1 MKHPNE
7 RGAVRRELV
16 RQFYRGNIGAFALSS
31 MTTLLIS
38 FVSIAFSYMM
48 QQIIDTISG
57 APGARSL
64 GEISLMIFVLLG
76 GTVVLCVIDS
86 LASPRFKERAMGQY
100 KGEVFELLTRKSIS
114 SFLEENTATYL
125 SALTHDAQV
134 IEQNYLSSV
143 FTLIQLTVW
152 FFGSF
157 ALMLWYSLPLTFIAL
172 GASLLPLGLSL
183 LTGGKLT
190 PREKEV
196 SSRQEGFMASVKDAL
211 SGFAVMKSFKAEAEL
226 GQIFLGVT
234 RDVEEAKRRKETLS
248 SLIQS
253 MGMIAGIVAQ
263 MAVFVLGAYL
273 ALSGRGITPGMVMAF
288 VQLMGLA
295 ANPIA
300 QVPPLLAR
308 RKAAGVLLDKM
319 AEVLSFNLREEGR
332 EVTAQLSEAIE
343 LLDVS
348 FAYEEDTPVLRHIS
362 TRFDAGKSYAV
373 VGASGSGKSTLLNL
387 LMAGSSRYEGE
398 IRYDGV
404 ELRQMSSAS
413 LYDITSLVQQNVF
426 VFNSSLQDNITMFR
440 DFKEEEVE
448 RAIELSGLSAFLHE
462 RGADYP
468 CGENGAGLS
477 GGERQRISI
486 ARALLRQTPVLLVDE
501 ATAALDAQ
509 TAYHVTDS
517 ILKLKDLTRIV
528 VTHRLEETLLRCY
541 DRILV
546 LKNGHIVET
555 GTLEELM
562 EEKGYFYSLYQVS
575 Q

>member
-1 MKHPNE
+1 
-7 RGAVRRELV
+7 
-16 RQFYRGNIGAFALSS
+16 
-31 MTTLLIS
+31 
-38 FVSIAFSYMM
+38 
-48 QQIIDTISG
+48 
-57 APGARSL
+57 
-64 GEISLMIFVLLG
+64 
-76 GTVVLCVIDS
+76 
-86 LASPRFKERAMGQY
+86 
-100 KGEVFELLTRKSIS
+100 
-114 SFLEENTATYL
+114 
-125 SALTHDAQV
+125 
-134 IEQNYLSSV
+134 
-143 FTLIQLTVW
+143 
-152 FFGSF
+152 
-157 ALMLWYSLPLTFIAL
+157 
-172 GASLLPLGLSL
+172 
-183 LTGGKLT
+183 
-190 PREKEV
+190 
-196 SSRQEGFMASVKDAL
+196 MASVKDAL

-448 RAIELSGLSAFLHE
+448 RAIQLSGLSAFRNE

-468 CGENGAGLS
+468 CGENGTGLS